1 MRTRQALRRYTSKKH
16 SHTNLHTFAPTDLLC
31 RNIDNICIE
40 FEKWTKENYYQIPK
54 ELEIISKH
62 VHLEELM
69 QKSGI
74 DEMLKELLG
83 YMGKFGTNF
92 VLQLPPVAQNTTQVL
107 DAVIEAFE

>member
-1 MRTRQALRRYTSKKH
+1 
-16 SHTNLHTFAPTDLLC
+16 
-31 RNIDNICIE
+31 
-40 FEKWTKENYYQIPK
+40 
-54 ELEIISKH
+54 
-62 VHLEELM
+62 M